1 MTNNTPEEM
10 YKKTY
15 RFKWMVFAPIGLLL
29 VGAGMCVFGTA
40 LAKMGAEAGF
50 TEWFM
55 WGTAS
60 LILINGGLCFFGSAI
75 KYSVLYELAMRKK
88 SK

>member
-1 MTNNTPEEM
+1 MTNNTFEETIIR
-10 YKKTY
+10 TY
-15 RFKWMVFAPIGLLL
+15 RFKWMLFAPIGLLL

-40 LAKMGAEAGF
+40 LAKMGSEAGF
-50 TEWFM
+50 TEWFL

-75 KYSVLYELAMRKK
+75 KYSVLYELATKK
-88 SK
+88 EGK